1 MISLRGYVGILL
13 SNITI
18 NIHIIPLKCLT
29 ITDGCIYISNR
40 YIIVLCQVQDQFA
53 TRANL
58 YRVYTLLGEG
68 SILTCHVQGIACAV
82 AEAFI
87 FILDA
92 INYQEVKRVDYTI
105 AVRASEL
112 FTIDRTI
119 DGCCV
124 IVAISPCECL
134 TLADNHIFS
143 LLDRLCQYSYIQ
155 LIDSIYA
162 SILVD
167 CLVCISMCSI
177 ACLVMPND
185 ILSIA
190 ECSIFYH
197 LYWLRQYGQIQCIY
211 DTIAIQDVLNYML
224 IYLRLTACLS
234 VPFHG
239 FAIADSFS
247 L

>member
-1 MISLRGYVGILL
+1 MLYTIYNHQVQSIDDT
-13 SNITI
+13 ITI
-18 NIHIIPLKCLT
+18 SPSKL
-29 ITDGCIYISNR
+29 
-40 YIIVLCQVQDQFA
+40 FA
-53 TRANL
+53 
-58 YRVYTLLGEG
+58 EG
-68 SILTCHVQGIACAV
+68 RSC
-82 AEAFI
+82 
-87 FILDA
+87 
-92 INYQEVKRVDYTI
+92 N
-105 AVRASEL
+105 
-112 FTIDRTI
+112 
-119 DGCCV
+119 GCCV

-211 DTIAIQDVLNYML
+211 DTIAIQDVLNHML

-239 FAIADSFS
+239 FAIADSLS

>member
-1 MISLRGYVGILL
+1 MISLMGYVGILL

-29 ITDGCIYISNR
+29 IADGCIYISNR

-82 AEAFI
+82 AEASI

-124 IVAISPCECL
+124 IVAISPCEYFTL
-134 TLADNHIFS
+134 TDDNV
-143 LLDRLCQYSYIQ
+143 L
-155 LIDSIYA
+155 
-162 SILVD
+162 
-167 CLVCISMCSI
+167 
-177 ACLVMPND
+177 
-185 ILSIA
+185 
-190 ECSIFYH
+190 
-197 LYWLRQYGQIQCIY
+197 GCIY
-211 DTIAIQDVLNYML
+211 C
-224 IYLRLTACLS
+224 LR
-234 VPFHG
+234 
-239 FAIADSFS
+239 
-247 L
+247 